1 MDYQVEIRYSM
12 FRESKIP
19 NGFYLHFDKLSI
31 GVWFNAKYFRL
42 DITIWN
48 SKENYKKVSD
58 IHLAPYLRVMLQYIR
73 ENEMFFL
80 KKDGFKKDILDV
92 ENIKNIDI
100 RHYQLTQEDIAIIS
114 SFPKLLQFSTT
125 SCFFTDNCN
134 FGYFK
139 GIYTYMDSGS
149 TFSSLDIFNGF
160 EGQTLKL
167 CGSKIMNQNKNVLHL
182 KNICTHFD
190 NLENMDYEHF
200 FLTTDAHKMRK
211 LEVYST
217 PRLKDKDL
225 LFISGFYNLES
236 VSIEGDV
243 SSYKQIEKLE
253 KLRSLRYLFCTDKK
267 ELEMTKEKRQK
278 DITTYF
284 GNKSLEIQKNYLMT
298 QRMVIQMHYQEFFH
312 KLYIPRLERVRWQD
326 KISSYDLE
334 QIKGELENIA
344 QMSRKERKQISR
356 EPKKE
361 YNLFDSLNELWFDKI
376 PNSEDEDDCY
386 LVNSNPDPFDLYND
400 DGKKKGIDYYVLK
413 RKIYIEE

>member
-1 MDYQVEIRYSM
+1 MDYQVEIRYSL
-12 FRESKIP
+12 FEEIKIP

-31 GVWFNAKYFRL
+31 GVWFNVKYFHL

-92 ENIKNIDI
+92 ENIKNINI

-167 CGSKIMNQNKNVLHL
+167 GDSKIMNQNKNVLHL
-182 KNICTHFD
+182 NNICTHFD
-190 NLENMDYEHF
+190 NLQNMDYEHF
-200 FLTTDAHKMRK
+200 FLTTDASKMRK
-211 LEVYST
+211 LEIYSK
-217 PRLKDKDL
+217 PRLQDKDL

-236 VSIEGDV
+236 VSIEGDI
-243 SSYKQIEKLE
+243 SSYEQIEKLE
-253 KLRSLRYLFCTDKK
+253 KLRVLLYLFCTDEK
-267 ELEMTKEKRQK
+267 ELERTKEKRK
-278 DITTYF
+278 DFATYF
-284 GNKSLEIQKNYLMT
+284 GDKSLEIQKNYLMT
-298 QRMVIQMHYQEFFH
+298 QRMFIQREYQKFFH
-312 KLYIPRLERVRWQD
+312 KLYVPRLERVRWQD

-334 QIKGELENIA
+334 QIKVELENIA
-344 QMSRKERKQISR
+344 QMSRKERKQLAR
-356 EPKKE
+356 EFKKE

-376 PNSEDEDDCY
+376 PNPNDEDDCY
-386 LVNSNPDPFDLYND
+386 LENSNPNPFDLYD
-400 DGKKKGIDYYVLK
+400 DEGKKKGIDYYVLK

>member
-1 MDYQVEIRYSM
+1 MDYQVEKRYSL
-12 FRESKIP
+12 FKEVKILD
-19 NGFYLHFDKLSI
+19 GFYLHFDKLSI
-31 GVWFNAKYFRL
+31 GVWFNVKYFHL

-58 IHLAPYLRVMLQYIR
+58 IHLTPYLRVMLQYIR

-92 ENIKNIDI
+92 ENIKNINI

-167 CGSKIMNQNKNVLHL
+167 GDSKIMNQNKNVLHL
-182 KNICTHFD
+182 NNICTHFD
-190 NLENMDYEHF
+190 NLQNMDYEHF
-200 FLTTDAHKMRK
+200 FLTTDASKMRK
-211 LEVYST
+211 LEIYSN

-236 VSIEGDV
+236 VSIEGDI
-243 SSYKQIEKLE
+243 SSYEQIGKLE
-253 KLRSLRYLFCTDKK
+253 KLRVLLYLFCTDEK
-267 ELEMTKEKRQK
+267 ELERTKEKRK
-278 DITTYF
+278 DFATYF
-284 GNKSLEIQKNYLMT
+284 GDKSLEIQKNYLMT
-298 QRMVIQMHYQEFFH
+298 QRMFIQREYQKFFH
-312 KLYIPRLERVRWQD
+312 KLYVPRLERVRWQD

-334 QIKGELENIA
+334 QIKVELENIA
-344 QMSRKERKQISR
+344 QMSRKERKQLAR

-376 PNSEDEDDCY
+376 PNPNDEDDCY
-386 LVNSNPDPFDLYND
+386 LANSNPNPFDLYD
-400 DGKKKGIDYYVLK
+400 DEGKKKGIDYYVLK

>member
-1 MDYQVEIRYSM
+1 MDYQVEKRYSL
-12 FRESKIP
+12 FKEVKILD
-19 NGFYLHFDKLSI
+19 GFYLHFDKLSI
-31 GVWFNAKYFRL
+31 GVWFDVKYFHL

-58 IHLAPYLRVMLQYIR
+58 IHLAPCLRVMLQYIR

-92 ENIKNIDI
+92 ENIKSINI

-167 CGSKIMNQNKNVLHL
+167 CNSKIMNQNKNVLHL
-182 KNICTHFD
+182 NNICTHFD
-190 NLENMDYEHF
+190 NLQNMDYEHF
-200 FLTTDAHKMRK
+200 FLTTDASKMRK
-211 LEVYST
+211 LEIYSN

-236 VSIEGDV
+236 VSIEGDI
-243 SSYKQIEKLE
+243 SSYEQIGKLE
-253 KLRSLRYLFCTDKK
+253 KLRVLLYLFCTDEK
-267 ELEMTKEKRQK
+267 ELERTKEKRK
-278 DITTYF
+278 DFATYF
-284 GNKSLEIQKNYLMT
+284 GDKSLEIQKNYLMT
-298 QRMVIQMHYQEFFH
+298 QRMFIQREYQKFFH
-312 KLYIPRLERVRWQD
+312 KLYVPRLERVRWQD

-334 QIKGELENIA
+334 QIKVELENIA
-344 QMSRKERKQISR
+344 QMSRKERKQLAR

-376 PNSEDEDDCY
+376 PNPNDEDDCY
-386 LVNSNPDPFDLYND
+386 LANSNPNPFDLYD
-400 DGKKKGIDYYVLK
+400 DEGKKKGIDYYVLK

>member
-1 MDYQVEIRYSM
+1 MDYQVEKRYSL
-12 FRESKIP
+12 FKEVKILD
-19 NGFYLHFDKLSI
+19 GFYLHFDKLSI
-31 GVWFNAKYFRL
+31 GVWFNVKYFHL

-92 ENIKNIDI
+92 ENIKNINI

-167 CGSKIMNQNKNVLHL
+167 GDSKIMNQNKNVLHL
-182 KNICTHFD
+182 NNICTHFD
-190 NLENMDYEHF
+190 NLQNMDYEHF
-200 FLTTDAHKMRK
+200 FLTTDASKMRK
-211 LEVYST
+211 LEIYSN

-236 VSIEGDV
+236 VSIEGDI
-243 SSYKQIEKLE
+243 SSYEQIGKLE
-253 KLRSLRYLFCTDKK
+253 KLRVLLYLFCTDEK
-267 ELEMTKEKRQK
+267 ELERTKEKRK
-278 DITTYF
+278 DFATYF
-284 GNKSLEIQKNYLMT
+284 GDKSLEIQKNYLMT
-298 QRMVIQMHYQEFFH
+298 QRMFIQREYQKFFH
-312 KLYIPRLERVRWQD
+312 KLYVPRLERVRWQD

-334 QIKGELENIA
+334 QIKVELENIA
-344 QMSRKERKQISR
+344 QMSRKERKQLAR

-376 PNSEDEDDCY
+376 PNPNDEDDCY
-386 LVNSNPDPFDLYND
+386 LANSNPNPFDLYD
-400 DGKKKGIDYYVLK
+400 DEGKKKGIDYYVLK